1 VTLPVPERYPDG
13 FLPVVPVTGRN
24 QTAVVYE
31 IDQRTTYVQ
40 NFNIE
45 LQRELMNNLTL
56 EVRYIAT
63 KGTKLGGNININSP
77 IVVENGLTEA
87 VGVTR
92 AGGDAPLFDQMLN
105 GLSFAGIGTVGVNG
119 LTGSSALRRFSGTR
133 GDIANGDVVG
143 VAQYLNT
150 NSSFTGEV
158 GGMIRN
164 GGLPENFIV
173 ANPQF
178 GNANVEG
185 ARNNSTYHSMQL
197 GVTKRLS
204 NGFANQTT
212 YTWSR
217 SIGDRGN
224 IDPRN
229 RGLNKALLAN
239 HRTHDI
245 RSNGTWELPF
255 GPGRMFLDGTPS
267 WVARVVEGWQFG
279 GIFRWTSGA
288 PLTIQAGENPF
299 TTGSNVADVVGSFPK
314 NIGELVASETP
325 GSREYLLGFQRVD
338 DPAEGLVTTSDTL
351 RSAYSRMA
359 LADASGNI
367 VVQHAPYGA
376 YGNLGQAWFEGP
388 GSYDVD
394 MNLMKRVRIDES
406 KVFVLR
412 LDALS
417 VLNHPNW
424 GNPNV
429 NLNSGSF
436 GLVSLPT
443 SGNRQFTFNLRLEFN

>member
-1 VTLPVPERYPDG
+1 
-13 FLPVVPVTGRN
+13 
-24 QTAVVYE
+24 
-31 IDQRTTYVQ
+31 VQ
-40 NFNIE
+40 NFNVE
-45 LQRELMNNLTL
+45 LQRELLNDLTL
-56 EVRYIAT
+56 ELRYIGT
-63 KGTKLGGNININSP
+63 KGTKLSGNININSP

-87 VGVTR
+87 VLITR
-92 AGGDAPLFDQMLN
+92 NGGDAPLFDQMLN
-105 GLSFAGIGTVGVNG
+105 GLDFAGIGTVGMNG

-150 NSSFTGEV
+150 NSSLTGEV

-178 GNANVEG
+178 GNVNVSG
-185 ARNNSTYHSMQL
+185 ARNNSTYHSMQM
-197 GVTKRLS
+197 GITKRLS
-204 NGFANQTT
+204 NGVSNQTT

-229 RGLNKALLAN
+229 RGLNKALLSG

-255 GPGRMFLDGTPS
+255 GPGRMLLDGAPS
-267 WVARVVEGWQFG
+267 WVSRLVEGWQFG
-279 GIFRWTSGA
+279 GIFHWTSGA
-288 PLTIQAGENPF
+288 PLTIQAGDNPL
-299 TTGSNVADVVGSFPK
+299 TTGSNFANIVGEFPK
-314 NIGELVASETP
+314 NTGELVASDTP
-325 GSREYLLGFQRVD
+325 GNREYFSGLQRVD
-338 DPAEGLVTTSDTL
+338 DPAEGLVTPADTL
-351 RSAYSRMA
+351 RSAYSRTA
-359 LADASGNI
+359 LADASGDM
-367 VVQHAPYGA
+367 VLQHAPYGQI
-376 YGNLGQAWFEGP
+376 GNMGQAWFEGP
-388 GSYDVD
+388 GSYDFD
-394 MNLMKRVRIDES
+394 MNLLKRIQIDES
-406 KVFVLR
+406 RVFIVR
-412 LDALS
+412 LDAVS

-436 GLVSLPT
+436 GLVALPT
-443 SGNRQFTFNLRLEFN
+443 SGNRQFTFNVRLEF